1 MVRAYG
7 KTAQCIAEAASGGDD
22 IHLIIVH
29 AARIIKVGIQADFL
43 SLKKSGDTLNCSF
56 IRV

>member
-1 MVRAYG
+1 MVGTYG

-29 AARIIKVGIQADFL
+29 AARIIKVGIQADF
-43 SLKKSGDTLNCSF
+43 SA
-56 IRV
+56 